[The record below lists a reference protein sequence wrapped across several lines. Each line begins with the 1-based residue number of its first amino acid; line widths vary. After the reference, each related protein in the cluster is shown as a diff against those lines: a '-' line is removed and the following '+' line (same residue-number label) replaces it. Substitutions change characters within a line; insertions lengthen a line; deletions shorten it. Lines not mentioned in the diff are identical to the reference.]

1 MLEDLTIGV
10 ILAVKHG
17 YKNEFNKEAIKKF
30 LSDYTLTPIQ
40 YYLDK
45 DITRIVI
52 TCFKDYIGNHKAP
65 RWVMEEFF
73 MNKYGIHNMDDT
85 DSIISCFKTAQVRD
99 CYDTL
104 NKNYEYVNGFHDFE
118 FNELKLTI
126 NS

>member
-45 DITRIVI
+45 DITRII
-52 TCFKDYIGNHKAP
+52 ILCFKDYIKNHRSP
-65 RWVMEEFF
+65 RQVIEEFF
-73 MNKYGIHNMDDT
+73 MNKYGIYNMNDT

-99 CYDTL
+99 CYDIIT
-104 NKNYEYVNGFHDFE
+104 KTYGYINGFHDFE
-118 FNELKLTI
+118 FNELKLNV

>member
-52 TCFKDYIGNHKAP
+52 TCFKDYIGNHKSP

-73 MNKYGIHNMDDT
+73 MNNMDDT

-99 CYDTL
+99 CYDIL

-126 NS
+126 DS